1 MISASCPA
9 VDWVLASLGER
20 AGGERGPAEAIDW
33 RRVIA
38 FASAR
43 IVLPAL
49 ASRLDS
55 AAVTPPPDVHRFLC
69 DMEAA
74 NRSRNERLRAALAE
88 IGGAL
93 SGLGERPLVLK
104 GGAFLVET
112 ENAEAESWRF
122 MSDLDILVAG
132 RDCEAAV
139 ARIERVGFA
148 RSKEAGAELQAHHAP
163 PLISPCGQ
171 FSVEVHTRLS
181 SASRR
186 RRIAWHTP
194 SRMRSCT
201 TGGPFRAGLS

>member
-38 FASAR
+38 FASAPM
-43 IVLPAL
+43 VLPAL
-49 ASRLDS
+49 ASRLDR
-55 AAVTPPPDVHRFLC
+55 AAVTPPPDVYRFLC

-93 SGLGERPLVLK
+93 SGRGVRPLVLK

-112 ENAEAESWRF
+112 
-122 MSDLDILVAG
+122 
-132 RDCEAAV
+132 
-139 ARIERVGFA
+139 
-148 RSKEAGAELQAHHAP
+148 
-163 PLISPCGQ
+163 
-171 FSVEVHTRLS
+171 
-181 SASRR
+181 
-186 RRIAWHTP
+186 
-194 SRMRSCT
+194 
-201 TGGPFRAGLS
+201 